1 MEGKLTGPWVDELNR
16 TWQSLVPSLG
26 KKKLQLDL
34 RAVAFVDARGRDL
47 LRRICMETKVNFLAD
62 SPLTKY
68 FVDEATRQS
77 PKNGKE
83 GA

>member
-16 TWQSLVPSLG
+16 TWHSLAPSMG
-26 KKKLQLDL
+26 EKKLQLDL
-34 RAVAFVDARGRDL
+34 RGVTFVDARGRDL
-47 LRRICMETKVNFLAD
+47 LRRICNETKVAFLTD

-68 FVDEATRQS
+68 FANEAKHQTPR
-77 PKNGKE
+77 NGKE